1 MRGGK
6 RNEREGKERVN
17 LKRRMGEVKSTVSKF
32 VIGIRDCQLPRTG
45 ISSGTLRSVIEYGL
59 PFIPD
64 SDREQGSVG

>member
-1 MRGGK
+1 MKGK
-6 RNEREGKERVN
+6 GKS
-17 LKRRMGEVKSTVSKF
+17 KKKAGEVKSTVNKF

-45 ISSGTLRSVIEYGL
+45 ISSEILRSVIEYGL